1 MTAQTLVESINGAL
15 HTAMDRDDSVVVMGE
30 DVARTGG
37 VFRATAGLLDR
48 FGPQRVVDTPLS
60 EAG

>member
-15 HTAMDRDDSVVVMGE
+15 HTAMDRDDSVVVLGE

-37 VFRATAGLLDR
+37 VFRCNAGGSDLELR
-48 FGPQRVVDTPLS
+48 A
-60 EAG
+60 AGGHARPPVY